1 MSQVLTGSKI
11 AFKLN
16 GQKVAFASSIN
27 ITEDN
32 PVADIDVLDQV
43 EVAELAE
50 TGHKV
55 SFSVGVFK
63 VDGNSAEAL
72 GLRPTNIEDILKQP
86 ELTCE
91 VYNRIGDRVEYEMIG
106 VKWVGGTGSADA
118 RGVWTGSWN
127 FRARRGGGSL

>member
-11 AFKLN
+11 SFKVN
-16 GQKVAFASSIN
+16 GQKVAFASAVN

-55 SFSVGVFK
+55 SFSVNLFK
-63 VDGNSAEAL
+63 IDGNSAEQL
-72 GLRPTNIEDILKQP
+72 GLRPTNIEDILTQP

-91 VYNRIGDRVEYEMIG
+91 VYNRIGNEVAYEMVG
-106 VKWVGGTGSADA
+106 VKWIGGTGSCDA
-118 RGVWTGSWN
+118 RGVWQGTWN
-127 FRARRGGGSL
+127 FRARRGGSGL